1 MKRLTFITIILT
13 GLTAMHFTTAF
24 AGTAPSAPDAGKQ
37 GITGKVIQKKGNF
50 MPGPA
55 PAPGA
60 PAPKRTE
67 LALSVPV
74 HIFKGKIA
82 TFEAPN
88 PKHPSLVKI
97 VKAGKD
103 GVYKL
108 ALEPGEYTAVA
119 EIDGKMYLNAFTAGE
134 AGKMTWMTVTVKA
147 GEWTKFNI
155 EDTSQA
161 AF

>member
-1 MKRLTFITIILT
+1 MKRLTFITIMLT
-13 GLTAMHFTTAF
+13 GLTAMHFTMAS
-24 AGTAPSAPDAGKQ
+24 AGAAPSATDAGKQ
-37 GITGKVIQKKGNF
+37 GVTGKVIQKKGNF

-55 PAPGA
+55 PEPGA

-67 LALSVPV
+67 ITLSVPV
-74 HIFKGKIA
+74 HVFKGKVD

-103 GVYKL
+103 GVYKV
-108 ALEPGEYTAVA
+108 ALDPGEYTVVA
-119 EIDGKMYLNAFTAGE
+119 EIAGKLYLNAFSGGE
-134 AGKMTWMTVTVKA
+134 AGKMSWMTVTVKA